1 MDKSRKKLII
11 TYITCLLLFI
21 MATILSVIDGKKP
34 PLIISLLIIVPGTI
48 SFVRLVKNKAK

>member
-48 SFVRLVKNKAK
+48 SLVRLVKNKAK

>member
-1 MDKSRKKLII
+1 MDNSRKKLII
-11 TYITCLLLFI
+11 TYIACLLLFI
-21 MATILSVIDGKKP
+21 LATILSVIDGKKP

>member
-1 MDKSRKKLII
+1 MDKSRKILII